1 MQKNLTSKL
10 LDSYTSFSGK
20 RFTIKDEKLKGLI
33 VRISIESIT
42 FSIRKKKNGKD
53 YFVNIGRYPQTTI
66 SQARERGLQVLSLID
81 QGINPNEKNQVNEIT
96 LGKVFKDYIESR
108 GSNLNEDTI
117 KGYKSSL
124 NKYLSDWTNK
134 TLSSITRDMVEARHR
149 LISKTSPTRANSV
162 MRQLRAYFYYAIGKY
177 EDSSSKP
184 IFTDNPVNRLTH
196 VKAWNREQRR
206 QTVIKQHDLKKWF
219 DAVIS
224 LPEHSSNINTP
235 NSSEVSRDLFL
246 FLLFT
251 GLRRREA
258 STLRWED
265 IDFEDH
271 SFSIENTK
279 NHETHALP
287 LTSYLEE
294 ILERRKS
301 DSPYVF
307 HGVTKDKPIND
318 PKKQLAK
325 VKEISGLNINMHD
338 LRRTFI
344 TIAESLD
351 INHYAL
357 KRLINHKDDRDVT
370 GGYIVT
376 QVERLRE
383 PMNKITNHILE
394 LVK

>member
-33 VRISIESIT
+33 VRISIESIS
-42 FSIRKKKNGKD
+42 FAIRKKKNGKD

-66 SQARERGLQVLSLID
+66 SQARERGLQALSLID

-96 LGKVFKDYIESR
+96 LVKVFKDYIESR
-108 GSNLNEDTI
+108 GSNLKEGTV

-124 NKYLSDWTNK
+124 NKYLADWANK
-134 TLSSITRDMVEARHR
+134 PLSSITRNMVEERHR
-149 LISKTSPTRANSV
+149 LISKTSPTRANAV
-162 MRQLRAYFYYAIGKY
+162 MRQLRAYFNYAIGKY
-177 EDSSSKP
+177 EDSFDKP
-184 IFTDNPVNRLTH
+184 IFADNPVKRLTH

-206 QTVIKQHDLKKWF
+206 QTVIKSYDLKKWF
-219 DAVIS
+219 DAVIA
-224 LPEHSSNINTP
+224 LPEHSSNIKTP
-235 NSSEVSRDLFL
+235 NSSEICRDLFL
-246 FLLFT
+246 FILFT

-265 IDFEDH
+265 IDFKDH

-279 NHETHALP
+279 NHRTHALP
-287 LTSYLEE
+287 LTPFLEE

-307 HGVTKDKPIND
+307 HGVTEDKPIND

-325 VKEISGLNINMHD
+325 VKELSGLNINMHD

-383 PMNKITNHILE
+383 PMNKITNRILE